1 MSRDCFEEYL
11 CANTGKPISLCGCHN
26 PNMGYNAEM
35 KNRDG
40 RLLQTVCLPESGSKY
55 ARFLY
60 RTTGG
65 LLKGGAPNIF
75 SILPNSD
82 TRTFYAASCTGYSV
96 CKFYKASEHYVGIH
110 KGGIDAPLMRY
121 AEVLLIRAEAGAEL
135 GKDPEFDKTNN
146 QERTSEGFTFKL
158 EADPIADPDLIAKYP
173 NVKGDNANLIR
184 EIRRERRIELFAE
197 GYRWDDVCRWN
208 VGEVVF
214 NRVRR
219 GAKMDPILYSAD
231 EIKTIKD
238 QVGFDAD
245 GFITPYAKRV
255 TYSMNFTAKNYLY
268 NIPLD
273 EISLNPNLL
282 PQNPGWE

>member
-1 MSRDCFEEYL
+1 M
-11 CANTGKPISLCGCHN
+11 
-26 PNMGYNAEM
+26 
-35 KNRDG
+35 
-40 RLLQTVCLPESGSKY
+40 
-55 ARFLY
+55 
-60 RTTGG
+60 
-65 LLKGGAPNIF
+65 
-75 SILPNSD
+75 
-82 TRTFYAASCTGYSV
+82 
-96 CKFYKASEHYVGIH
+96 
-110 KGGIDAPLMRY
+110 
-121 AEVLLIRAEAGAEL
+121 
-135 GKDPEFDKTNN
+135 GKDPELDKTIN
-146 QERTSEGFTFKL
+146 QLRARVGFTFKL

-219 GAKMDPILYSAD
+219 GAKMDPNLYSAD

-282 PQNPGWE
+282 PQNPGWK